1 MRSSTASRRENVS
14 MSLCLELSP
23 IGLVPLLS
31 SKMIVVIVMMMT
43 MIIMVIMIV
52 LMMMNNLCQSYFSPS
67 ELG

>member
-43 MIIMVIMIV
+43 MIIMMMIMVIMMV
-52 LMMMNNLCQSYFSPS
+52 
-67 ELG
+67 